1 MILGGCMNYQFN
13 GSDFVE
19 NIKKYA
25 NETVIARICEKLA
38 GENGEFGEVRTWR
51 NNFTKWKNGDSQP
64 RAEDLI
70 RISEVCRCGVDD
82 LLGISS
88 HRNSERTSTYDLL
101 TVIDAMVEAGI
112 AKLDVFNEGTE
123 ANLDLIL
130 PDEDDLLE
138 YIKVCNVKIYNKHVI
153 SMLENYNHVTDL
165 QKNADLGDKMKKALF
180 DHEKEKSSSLGELSS
195 DDVEISYTTMS
206 GKPFVE

>member
-1 MILGGCMNYQFN
+1 MNYQFS

-38 GENGEFGEVRTWR
+38 GENGEFGEVRTWQ
-51 NNFTKWKNGDSQP
+51 NNFAKWKSGDSQP
-64 RAEDLI
+64 RAEDLM
-70 RISEVCRCGVDD
+70 RISEVCGCGVDD

-88 HRNSERTSTYDLL
+88 HRNSEHTSTYDLL
-101 TVIDAMVEAGI
+101 TIIDAMVNTGI
-112 AKLDVFNEGTE
+112 AKIVCFDEGTI
-123 ANLDLIL
+123 ANRDLVF

-153 SMLENYNHVTDL
+153 SMIENYIHVTDL
-165 QKNADLGDKMKKALF
+165 QKNADLSDKLKKALF
-180 DHEKEKSSSLGELSS
+180 DHEKEKNAPIGELSP
-195 DDVEISYTTMS
+195 DDVLMSYTYMN
-206 GKPFVE
+206 GKPYVEE